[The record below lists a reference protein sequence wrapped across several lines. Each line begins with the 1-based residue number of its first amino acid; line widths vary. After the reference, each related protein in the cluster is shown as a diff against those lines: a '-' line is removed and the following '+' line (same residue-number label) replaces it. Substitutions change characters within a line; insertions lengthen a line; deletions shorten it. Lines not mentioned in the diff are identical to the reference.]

1 MQDLDL
7 VLVLVQVV
15 VRHRGVSLLPVPI
28 DVPPLQQA
36 VLAAEVAPQLLLL
49 LLLLEVAESLR
60 GLVPL
65 LALLARR
72 CTPLVDLLLFPT
84 PPPARW
90 SVRRT

>member
-1 MQDLDL
+1 MQVL
-7 VLVLVQVV
+7 VLVLVV
-15 VRHRGVSLLPVPI
+15 VRHRGVPLLPVPI

-36 VLAAEVAPQLLLL
+36 VLAAEVLFLA
-49 LLLLEVAESLR
+49 SL

-72 CTPLVDLLLFPT
+72 CTPLVDLYLFPT
-84 PPPARW
+84 PPRARW